1 MLIIINGGGK
11 EVPLDVD
18 PGITLKELKQ
28 KFFEELRKKNWIIK
42 NTPQDKLKMSYGS
55 KRLKDLSQTLRDLGV
70 DEGDR
75 IVINV
80 SYIAA

>member
-1 MLIIINGGGK
+1 MVIINGGGK
-11 EVPLDVD
+11 EVPLEVD
-18 PGITLKELKQ
+18 PGITLDNLKK
-28 KFFEELRKKNWIIK
+28 KFFEELRKRNWIVK

-55 KRLKDLSQTLRDLGV
+55 KRLKDLNQTLKDLGV
-70 DEGDR
+70 EEGDR